1 LPMAFLSQADFPASQ
16 GSSSAPGSPPER
28 KQNSAYNRLG
38 SDTSSDVA
46 SSSFLSVSP
55 PVGGYPPET
64 DSTNSRASPSHLARD
79 FDARS
84 YASTF
89 SLHST
94 GSSLNIPSQLRSKGQ
109 IKSYES
115 YEEKEKLQES
125 RLQGEE
131 IASREEATSYENHQP
146 TGDKEGSGT
155 YSTPQSP
162 RSQDSSNSGA
172 SDSLESTNPTRPG
185 TPEEEKAK
193 SEAEEAE
200 VERRKPWKKR
210 KRAIESDQESIQ
222 SEKVAKVEQVGGNG
236 KGEDSTSSGSAE
248 TTPNPQGQIDPQQ
261 Q

>member
-1 LPMAFLSQADFPASQ
+1 MFEVRGFKANYAFN
-16 GSSSAPGSPPER
+16 G
-28 KQNSAYNRLG
+28 
-38 SDTSSDVA
+38 V
-46 SSSFLSVSP
+46 
-55 PVGGYPPET
+55 PET

-115 YEEKEKLQES
+115 YEAEKEKLQES
-125 RLQGEE
+125 RLQSEE
-131 IASREEATSYENHQP
+131 IVSRPEATSYENQGP

-155 YSTPQSP
+155 SSTPQSP
-162 RSQDSSNSGA
+162 RSSNSGA
-172 SDSLESTNPTRPG
+172 SDSLESANPTRPG
-185 TPEEEKAK
+185 SPEEEKAK

-222 SEKVAKVEQVGGNG
+222 SEKVQKVEQQVGGNG

-248 TTPNPQGQIDPQQ
+248 QVQMEPQQ